1 MNRPCLKSGEW
12 NSRNLDKAKKK
23 PILSRGFP
31 KLKLFDDLS
40 YFWTKFK
47 WNVHSAKFAR
57 TVALAVGRGRYICCH
72 CLCVL
77 SMDGYISQG
86 WDTYFWYTLARI
98 KNELFEQETKDKIKH
113 VLSVLN
119 FPYVFWNLQ
128 KNSADFACK

>member
-31 KLKLFDDLS
+31 KLKLFDDLR

-86 WDTYFWYTLARI
+86 WDTSDTHISMTQLLTHSVAHSTKTNNQSIKKYFSLAVSWVKVV
-98 KNELFEQETKDKIKH
+98 KNG
-113 VLSVLN
+113 
-119 FPYVFWNLQ
+119 
-128 KNSADFACK
+128 KNSDF